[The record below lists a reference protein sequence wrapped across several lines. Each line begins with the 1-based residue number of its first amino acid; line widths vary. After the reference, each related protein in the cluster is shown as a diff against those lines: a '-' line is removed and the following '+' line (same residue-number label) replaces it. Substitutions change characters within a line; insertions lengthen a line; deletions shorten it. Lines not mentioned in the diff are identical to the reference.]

1 MSEPQLRASPG
12 VVRGRP
18 MPMPKTYLPN
28 WGVAVVLAAFV
39 TGTYY
44 YSMHAVGSDDMTQ
57 ELRKEAERQAA
68 EEKSR

>member
-1 MSEPQLRASPG
+1 MSDPRMRTAPG
-12 VVRGRP
+12 VSRGRA
-18 MPMPKTYLPN
+18 MPMPKSYLPN

-68 EEKSR
+68 EEKAR

>member
-1 MSEPQLRASPG
+1 
-12 VVRGRP
+12 
-18 MPMPKTYLPN
+18 MPMPRSYLPN

-68 EEKSR
+68 EEKAR